1 MITVSNLSHK
11 IDRNFILRDIDF
23 ELEKSDVLGI
33 VGPNGA
39 GKSTLI
45 SILAGIVVPTTGK
58 VTYLDNNRIS
68 SKQKRNIT
76 SYVPQEIAL
85 FDELSIYDN
94 LILFGND
101 KNTARLKQKVK
112 SVLDQLCLN
121 NEQSKKVSKLS
132 GGMKRRVNIAVS
144 LMKDAKYIFMDEPV
158 VGVEYRIRE
167 DVEKMI
173 RRMQREGKT
182 LIISSHQFEFLE
194 NVCNKLL
201 YLVDGNQ
208 KYFGPYNERVLNLCP
223 Y

>member
-1 MITVSNLSHK
+1 MITVSNLSHI
-11 IDRNFILRDIDF
+11 IDKNFILRDIEF
-23 ELEKSDVLGI
+23 SLEKSDVLGI

-45 SILAGIVVPTTGK
+45 SILAGIIVPTNGQ
-58 VTYLDNNRIS
+58 VTYTNSTRMTK
-68 SKQKRNIT
+68 KQRRNLI

-94 LILFGND
+94 LVLFGNG
-101 KNTARLKQKVK
+101 KNAIDLKEKIGD
-112 SVLDQLCLN
+112 VLEQLCLSDEKN
-121 NEQSKKVSKLS
+121 KTVAKLS

-144 LMKDAKYIFMDEPV
+144 LMKDAKYVFMDEPV
-158 VGVEYRIRE
+158 VGVEYKIRE

-173 RRMQREGKT
+173 KRMKREGKT

-194 NVCNKLL
+194 SVCNKLL

-208 KYFGPYNERVLNLCP
+208 KYFGEYNERAFKSL
-223 Y
+223 